1 MDRANISTF
10 LHVAERAVY
19 QMICQMWQDPRTRGP
34 AFKSFSPNS
43 LCLTH
48 SHTHHT
54 STHTAHTHT
63 HKHRALIKDLLFN
76 HISLSRTHRTQRAS
90 LFSSEQSNGDTV
102 VLPFH
107 EYDARG
113 KKCVIDVSVIF
124 SISISFWRHYKRNK
138 SGKRETSLPFGQ
150 IYLNAEPN
158 THSLRQ
164 PVGGKVLRI
173 PFSCF
178 LLNAGVWNR
187 IVVYAVG
194 MWWWTRMA
202 CVCRLSLCVKQW
214 VLVFLTFVPL
224 YAASVGCPLYLLMLV
239 TRVVSFSL
247 NENHQQWCQT
257 QWTQYTHK
265 SNS

>member
-1 MDRANISTF
+1 MVWWIGQILVHSCMWRREPCIRWSVKCDRAQGRVGRPLKAFHLIVSVSHAHIHTTHQHT
-10 LHVAERAVY
+10 LH
-19 QMICQMWQDPRTRGP
+19 TR
-34 AFKSFSPNS
+34 
-43 LCLTH
+43 
-48 SHTHHT
+48 
-54 STHTAHTHT
+54 THT
-63 HKHRALIKDLLFN
+63 ALIKDLLFN

-90 LFSSEQSNGDTV
+90 LFSSEQSNGDAV

-150 IYLNAEPN
+150 MYLNAEPN
-158 THSLRQ
+158 THSLLQ

-173 PFSCF
+173 PFSYF
-178 LLNAGVWNR
+178 LLNAAVWNR

-194 MWWWTRMA
+194 MRWWTRMA
-202 CVCRLSLCVKQW
+202 CVWRLSLCVKQW
-214 VLVFLTFVPL
+214 VGVFLTFVPL

-239 TRVVSFSL
+239 TRLVSFFL

-257 QWTQYTHK
+257 EWTYNCTYL
-265 SNS
+265 

>member
-1 MDRANISTF
+1 MET
-10 LHVAERAVY
+10 
-19 QMICQMWQDPRTRGP
+19 
-34 AFKSFSPNS
+34 
-43 LCLTH
+43 
-48 SHTHHT
+48 
-54 STHTAHTHT
+54 
-63 HKHRALIKDLLFN
+63 LLYYHFMN
-76 HISLSRTHRTQRAS
+76 TML
-90 LFSSEQSNGDTV
+90 G
-102 VLPFH
+102 
-107 EYDARG
+107 G

-138 SGKRETSLPFGQ
+138 SGKGETSLPFGQ

-158 THSLRQ
+158 THSLLQ

-173 PFSCF
+173 PFSYF

-194 MWWWTRMA
+194 MWWWTRVA

-214 VLVFLTFVPL
+214 VGVFLTFVPL

-239 TRVVSFSL
+239 TWLVRFSL
-247 NENHQQWCQT
+247 NENHQLWCQT

-265 SNS
+265 SYS